1 MANLS
6 PVINAS
12 YSLILLVAL
21 YLIWTVYLILTLLSP
36 IRIIL
41 APDPCALDAPSIY
54 NFHFGY
60 DREIASST
68 VISWMKSASA

>member
-6 PVINAS
+6 SVIKAS
-12 YSLILLVAL
+12 YSTALLVVL
-21 YLIWTVYLILTLLSP
+21 YLIWTVDLNLTLFGQ
-36 IRIIL
+36 IRKIL
-41 APDPCALDAPSIY
+41 APDPYALDAPSMY

-68 VISWMKSASA
+68 IILLDEVH